1 MNKLKQSTQLK
12 QKKVLSHQTRQ
23 AINILQLNSLDLH
36 KEIENIILENPFLE
50 QDTLY
55 GEAMTVASEPFARV
69 NSLQFFLGLAELC
82 CVHAQPVSMAVQMLR

>member
-1 MNKLKQSTQLK
+1 MHVKHRRCYAHVHLAND
-12 QKKVLSHQTRQ
+12 
-23 AINILQLNSLDLH
+23 AA
-36 KEIENIILENPFLE
+36 LENPFLE